1 MGLKGNGGG
10 LAVYRVVVVDDEAL
24 IRMYIREILE
34 NNGYEVVGEAE
45 DGLDA
50 INVCREYRPDFV
62 IMDINMPVLSGLE
75 AAKVIKEENL
85 AGFIIVLTAYRD
97 KEIAKRA
104 VDIDVMGY
112 IVKPVDEDTL
122 LPTIGIALNK
132 YRQIKK
138 MEKEFDKTKEALD
151 DRKYIDRAKGM
162 LMERR
167 KMTEKE
173 AYVYIRKLA
182 MDKGNS
188 MVEISKM
195 LLKAYDY

>member
-10 LAVYRVVVVDDEAL
+10 LAVYRVVVVDDEVL

-75 AAKVIKEENL
+75 AAKVIKEEEL

>member
-10 LAVYRVVVVDDEAL
+10 LAVYRVVVVDDEVL

-151 DRKYIDRAKGM
+151 DRKYVDRAKGM

>member
-1 MGLKGNGGG
+1 MKKIII
-10 LAVYRVVVVDDEAL
+10 VEDDERL
-24 IRMYIREILE
+24 REELKILLE

>member
-10 LAVYRVVVVDDEAL
+10 LAVYRVVVVDDEVL

-50 INVCREYRPDFV
+50 INVCREKRPDFV

-75 AAKVIKEENL
+75 AAKVIKEEEL

>member
-1 MGLKGNGGG
+1 M
-10 LAVYRVVVVDDEAL
+10 YRVVVVDDEVL

-34 NNGYEVVGEAE
+34 NNGYEVVGGPRTVWMRSMCAASK
-45 DGLDA
+45 G
-50 INVCREYRPDFV
+50 PTFV
-62 IMDINMPVLSGLE
+62 IMDISMPVLSGLE
-75 AAKVIKEENL
+75 AAKVINEEKL
-85 AGFIIVLTAYRD
+85 AGFIIILTAYRD
-97 KEIAKRA
+97 KDIAKQA

-112 IVKPVDEDTL
+112 IVKPVDEDVL
-122 LPTIGIALNK
+122 IPAIEIALNK

-151 DRKYIDRAKGM
+151 DRKYVDRAKGL

-188 MVEISKM
+188 MVEIAKT
-195 LLKAYDY
+195 LLKAYGG